1 MGINKPVSLGFL
13 ILRRLKMSGLDPGY
27 LALLGLADNF
37 LKPSPNHPGYR
48 VNPGGVLPATKCLGA
63 IFRLQPRPPPAVE
76 ARTHLQLGALLHRE
90 TQNKDLAKHHLEA
103 AWIHPASLQFEEIRF
118 ESGCCLAE
126 IYTENGQ
133 IVQAKQVLQ
142 EAMKG
147 SQRLPYWQC
156 RHLFQL
162 ANIYVIEKD
171 YNSAVQI
178 LGAGVEFAFMAGA
191 YYTRM
196 LFLLSKAM
204 LYLLE
209 RKFADANP
217 ILHQTGPM
225 IEAWVQQNT
234 HHQKERVAKQ
244 QKEYLQIFFLVL
256 QVCYY
261 LMVGQVKSVKT
272 VLKQLQQSIQTIT
285 AAGWPTDEEVLAA
298 SNAFDAFQWLSKDH
312 LCILVYLVTVM
323 HSMQA
328 GYMDKAQKYTD
339 KAVAQIDKLRAN
351 FDTNPILSSFHVLLL
366 EHTVQCRLVTG
377 NKGGS
382 MEAVRHLCQL
392 FNKSSPRLLVRHRA
406 QLHTMLGLYAMSMNC
421 MQEAENQLNAALR
434 TSQERELWTFA
445 NLNLAI
451 VYVRTRRQADF
462 TVLLDR
468 ISPDRLPSQ
477 SHSLQAAAYYIQG
490 LQAFFAA
497 RYNDAKRYLRETLK
511 MANAEDLNRLT
522 SCSLVF
528 LGHIFLSLGNGKE
541 SMNMVTPAMQLASKI
556 PDVHVQLWASSILKD
571 LYRMQGDV
579 AKEQDGQNM
588 HTSFNQT
595 LMKDQVLSNQLPEH
609 SLIFWTDGPLPK
621 IESLGASSN
630 TGTSTSSNTNT
641 GAIST

>member
-1 MGINKPVSLGFL
+1 
-13 ILRRLKMSGLDPGY
+13 MSGLDPGY
-27 LALLGLADNF
+27 LALLGLAENF

-63 IFRLQPRPPPAVE
+63 IFRLQPRPPPGVE

-90 TQNKDLAKHHLEA
+90 TQNVDLAKHHLEQ
-103 AWIHPASLQFEEIRF
+103 AWCHPASLQFEEIRF
-118 ESGCCLAE
+118 EAGCCLAE
-126 IYTENGQ
+126 IYTETGQ

-147 SQRLPYWQC
+147 SQRLPYWHC

-178 LGAGVEFAFMAGA
+178 LGAGVDFAFMAGA

-225 IEAWVQQNT
+225 IEAWVQQNS
-234 HHQKERVAKQ
+234 HHQKESVAKQ

-272 VLKQLQQSIQTIT
+272 VLKQLQQSIQTVT
-285 AAGWPTDEEVLAA
+285 SAGWPSDEEMIPANVAD
-298 SNAFDAFQWLSKDH
+298 NFQWLTKDH

-339 KAVAQIDKLRAN
+339 KAIAQIEKLRN
-351 FDTNPILSSFHVLLL
+351 SYDSKPLLLSSFQVLLM
-366 EHTVQCRLVTG
+366 EHIVQCRLVTG
-377 NKGGS
+377 NKGGAIQEIGN
-382 MEAVRHLCQL
+382 MC
-392 FNKSSPRLLVRHRA
+392 RLLQSNTILLQRHRA
-406 QLHTMLGLYAMSMNC
+406 QLHTMLGLYAMSMSC
-421 MQEAENQLNAALR
+421 MEAAENQFNAALR

-451 VYVRTRRQADF
+451 VYVRTRRETDF
-462 TVLLDR
+462 MALLDR
-468 ISPDRLPSQ
+468 ISPERLPSQ

-490 LQAFFAA
+490 LQEFFAA
-497 RYNDAKRYLRETLK
+497 KYNDAKRYLRETLK

-522 SCSLVF
+522 VCALVL
-528 LGHIFLSLGNGKE
+528 LGHIFLSLGNSRE
-541 SMNMVTPAMQLASKI
+541 SMNMVTPAMQLSSKI
-556 PDVHVQLWASSILKD
+556 PDTHVQLWASAILKD
-571 LYRMQGDV
+571 LYRLANDPNR
-579 AKEQDGQNM
+579 EQEGITM
-588 HTSFNQT
+588 HKNFSQILLQDHFQA
-595 LMKDQVLSNQLPEH
+595 SQLQEH
-609 SLIFWTDGPLPK
+609 NLIEWTDGPFPALPPP
-621 IESLGASSN
+621 
-630 TGTSTSSNTNT
+630 TSTITRTTSS
-641 GAIST
+641 